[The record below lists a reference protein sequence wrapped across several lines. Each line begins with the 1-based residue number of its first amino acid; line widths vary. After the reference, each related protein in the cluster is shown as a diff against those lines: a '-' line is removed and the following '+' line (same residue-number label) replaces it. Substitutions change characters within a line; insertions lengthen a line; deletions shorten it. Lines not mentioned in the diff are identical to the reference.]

1 MRQSYTT
8 HVLIQMGCKLT
19 YEVFIC
25 VKGGMC
31 CIVPSYG
38 LNNYL
43 KMCCIAPTY
52 GLNNYGLNNDLKK
65 KKFYM

>member
-1 MRQSYTT
+1 
-8 HVLIQMGCKLT
+8 
-19 YEVFIC
+19 
-25 VKGGMC
+25 MC